1 MAGFPDM
8 GEKGKHTLGDLTQAF
23 VQHLMNAKGE
33 EVDLGLA
40 GDALGASKRRL
51 YDVTNVLAG
60 IGVIERCGKSK
71 VRWIDAAA
79 PVDEGK
85 QLKDLLAQEAEVDRM
100 TAVIDDSLMALSQST
115 DFQNHAWVSEDDVMH
130 LADDGVTLFALR
142 GPPDLTIE
150 VPDEDE
156 GERHR
161 IVCTSQTGG
170 VDLIPITHSLRR

>member
-1 MAGFPDM
+1 
-8 GEKGKHTLGDLTQAF
+8 
-23 VQHLMNAKGE
+23 MNAKGE
-33 EVDLGLA
+33 EIDLALA

-71 VRWIDAAA
+71 VLWVDA

-115 DFQNHAWVSEDDVMH
+115 DFQNHAWVSEDDVMQ
-130 LADDGVTLFALR
+130 LAEDGVTLFALR

-156 GERHR
+156 GEKHR
-161 IVCTSQTGG
+161 IVCTSQSGG